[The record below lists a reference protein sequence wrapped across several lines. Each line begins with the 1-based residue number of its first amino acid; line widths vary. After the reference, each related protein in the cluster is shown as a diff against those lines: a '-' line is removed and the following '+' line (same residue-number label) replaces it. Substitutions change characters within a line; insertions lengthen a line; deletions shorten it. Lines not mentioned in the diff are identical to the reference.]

1 MPKGLSDVQQKRF
14 FNDHS
19 VYEALTG
26 AQQMSFKYL
35 LEELLQTLS
44 LEKADVFR
52 HPTVSR
58 KNVTEA
64 ATAEW

>member
-1 MPKGLSDVQQKRF
+1 
-14 FNDHS
+14 
-19 VYEALTG
+19 
-26 AQQMSFKYL
+26 MSFKYL